1 MYFLDDKKSYYK
13 AIQRMLGVNQ
23 SGKWDKATI
32 DAIYKT
38 LRERDIEWN
47 GVLDNGSFDI
57 LRDIYRD
64 RARTSQ
70 YLIPQIQLT
79 IGEGGEGVE
88 AINSLLSSVIRGYT
102 VDLRAP
108 KGRFI
113 SHDSIKAAKYMRQVY
128 LLDDKDY
135 IDSELIYYLN
145 MDIGSNKAK

>member
-38 LRERDIEWN
+38 LRERDIDWN
-47 GVLDNGSFDI
+47 GVLDNGSFDM

-64 RARTSQ
+64 RARSSQ
-70 YLIPQIQLT
+70 YLIQQIQLT

-102 VDLRAP
+102 VDLRPP

-113 SHDSIKAAKYMRQVY
+113 SHDSIKAAKYLRQVY

-145 MDIGSNKAK
+145 MELNLLLLD